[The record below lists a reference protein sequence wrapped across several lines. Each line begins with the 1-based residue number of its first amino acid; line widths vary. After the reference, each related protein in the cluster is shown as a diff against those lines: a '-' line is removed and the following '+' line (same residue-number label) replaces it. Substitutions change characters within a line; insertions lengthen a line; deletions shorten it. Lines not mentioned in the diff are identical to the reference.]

1 LTIPDADTQRHYAPR
16 WLCLLLCLLLT
27 GCAGLPLPGAAT
39 AQPGSTTAPP
49 NSTATLIEP
58 DIAEPD
64 SGWIAIGPGIEWR
77 RLLADIPGHNR
88 QAPVH
93 IARLDQQAMQF
104 RVGHTP
110 AAPRPFA
117 EWCTANDVIA
127 AINGGFFE
135 ADYQTTALVISDGV
149 AYGSSYQG
157 QGGMFAVDVWGNVSL
172 RYLPDTPYDPN
183 EPLQQAIQG
192 WPMLIRPGGGPLAFS
207 ETSGQRARR
216 SVIAM
221 DRSGNVLLLAF
232 PGSDFLLDELATWLL
247 SSDLAIDSALNLD
260 GGSSTGLCVRTDSYQ
275 ERIDAFVLL
284 PTALQVR
291 PR

>member
-1 LTIPDADTQRHYAPR
+1 M
-16 WLCLLLCLLLT
+16 LLCLLLA
-27 GCAGLPLPGAAT
+27 GCADVPLSGASTSQPDSIAAPTDYSTTPTELDT
-39 AQPGSTTAPP
+39 AQ
-49 NSTATLIEP
+49 
-58 DIAEPD
+58 PD
-64 SGWIAIGPGIEWR
+64 SGWVAIGPGIEWR
-77 RLLADIPGHNR
+77 RLLADIPNHNR

-93 IARLDQQAMQF
+93 IVRLDQQAVQF
-104 RVGHTP
+104 RVGYTP
-110 AAPRPFA
+110 AAPQPFA
-117 EWCTANDVIA
+117 EWCDAEGVVA

-172 RYLPDTPYDPN
+172 RYLLDTPYDPS

-192 WPMLIRPGGGPLAFS
+192 WPMLARPGGERLAFS

-232 PGSDFLLDELATWLL
+232 PGSDFLLDELAAWLL
-247 SSDLAIDSALNLD
+247 ASDLDIDSALNLD
-260 GGSSTGLCVRTDSYQ
+260 GGSSTGLCVRTESHQ
-275 ERIDAFVLL
+275 ERIDPFVPL
-284 PTALQVR
+284 PTVLQVR